1 MHFIPAA
8 SMHFPFSTMFSSS
21 FFFFFFLSGTLS
33 SIPLS
38 VTSIKRLDN
47 PSFWLQLPRV
57 RRCGVAPIVR
67 QCAN

>member
-1 MHFIPAA
+1 
-8 SMHFPFSTMFSSS
+8 MFSSS